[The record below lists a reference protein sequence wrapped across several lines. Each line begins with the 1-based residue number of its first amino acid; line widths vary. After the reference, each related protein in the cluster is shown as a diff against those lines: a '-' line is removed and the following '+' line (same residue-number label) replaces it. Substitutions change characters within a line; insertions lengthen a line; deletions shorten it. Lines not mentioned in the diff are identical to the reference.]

1 MSIDGRKRI
10 HDQERIFRSS
20 KGTFDATLKGF
31 KLLKDHGV
39 NVGISCTITESG
51 VDHLEETI
59 LFFAKELGVHSFGF
73 NILRE
78 GQAVKLADSEK
89 YSRRVSRALIQ
100 AFKIAREQG
109 IYEDRMMRK
118 VRTFIRRHPRLNDC
132 AGCGG
137 EIAVAPG
144 GEIGVCH
151 GAVGAKDYFVPLTP
165 QLDPHVH
172 PYWLEWRSRS
182 PFNMPECIDCVAL
195 GICGGGCPYE
205 AFLQKGSIWAL
216 DERFCVH
223 AKITLKFLIQDLY
236 EKMTIQP
243 NSQN

>member
-1 MSIDGRKRI
+1 M
-10 HDQERIFRSS
+10 
-20 KGTFDATLKGF
+20 
-31 KLLKDHGV
+31 
-39 NVGISCTITESG
+39 
-51 VDHLEETI
+51 
-59 LFFAKELGVHSFGF
+59 
-73 NILRE
+73 
-78 GQAVKLADSEK
+78 
-89 YSRRVSRALIQ
+89 
-100 AFKIAREQG
+100 
-109 IYEDRMMRK
+109 
-118 VRTFIRRHPRLNDC
+118 NDC